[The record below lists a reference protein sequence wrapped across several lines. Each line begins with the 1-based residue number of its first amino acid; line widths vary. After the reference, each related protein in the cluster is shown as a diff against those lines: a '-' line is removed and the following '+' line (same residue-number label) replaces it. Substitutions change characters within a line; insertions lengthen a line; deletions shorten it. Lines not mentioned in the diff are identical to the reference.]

1 MRRPVFLVCLLL
13 ATAAQAV
20 TIDEFALPPGSRPQ
34 DIALGPDGNLW
45 FTLRATDQ
53 IGRISPSGSLSTFAV
68 PGAGSAPVGI
78 CAGPDGAMWFTQSG
92 SDQVGRI
99 DMSGVVT
106 AEYSL
111 GSGSGAFGIASGSD
125 GNLYVGSSL
134 SGRLYQ
140 VTLTGSV
147 ITLALSI
154 GPLSGL
160 ASPAPGSSDL
170 VAAAVINDAGLVY
183 LDAGAFTFHGRALP
197 VGAGAVDLVA
207 GPDAATWFTLANSNR
222 IGRDDADGVSTFAL
236 PNPFATPRGI
246 TRGADGNLWFTEY
259 DGNRIG
265 RIDPSGSLI
274 DEFPLPTPGSYPY
287 DIAATPDGDLWF
299 TAEGTHRIGR
309 LRRVG
314 ELHDTVVSTLR
325 PLHLRIRVPNTVA
338 HANVDVSVRNAD
350 VTPVPEMPG
359 HSIRVAVVN
368 LDCPAD
374 LIAAAPDF
382 DPGTPGVQDST
393 LVAGGAR
400 ATATLQLTARA
411 PSFTTPRGV
420 APARCR
426 LRLVATTVSPS
437 GSIDP
442 NPGDNLAELSIDV
455 VDENDF

>member
-134 SGRLYQ
+134 TGRLYQ

-170 VAAAVINDAGLVY
+170 VAAAVINDTGLVY
-183 LDAGAFTFHGRALP
+183 LEAGAFTFHGRALP

-207 GPDAATWFTLANSNR
+207 GPDAADRKS
-222 IGRDDADGVSTFAL
+222 
-236 PNPFATPRGI
+236 
-246 TRGADGNLWFTEY
+246 
-259 DGNRIG
+259 
-265 RIDPSGSLI
+265 
-274 DEFPLPTPGSYPY
+274 
-287 DIAATPDGDLWF
+287 
-299 TAEGTHRIGR
+299 
-309 LRRVG
+309 
-314 ELHDTVVSTLR
+314 VV
-325 PLHLRIRVPNTVA
+325 
-338 HANVDVSVRNAD
+338 
-350 VTPVPEMPG
+350 
-359 HSIRVAVVN
+359 
-368 LDCPAD
+368 
-374 LIAAAPDF
+374 
-382 DPGTPGVQDST
+382 
-393 LVAGGAR
+393 
-400 ATATLQLTARA
+400 
-411 PSFTTPRGV
+411 
-420 APARCR
+420 
-426 LRLVATTVSPS
+426 
-437 GSIDP
+437 
-442 NPGDNLAELSIDV
+442 
-455 VDENDF
+455 